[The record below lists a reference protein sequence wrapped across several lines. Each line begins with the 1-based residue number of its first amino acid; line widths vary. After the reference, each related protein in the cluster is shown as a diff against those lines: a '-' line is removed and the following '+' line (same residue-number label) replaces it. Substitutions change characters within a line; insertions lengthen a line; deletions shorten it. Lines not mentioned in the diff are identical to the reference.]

1 MKKYIVVVCFFLLTV
16 GAKAQ
21 DMSRYFIDIPDRL
34 LPQLEAEWRKDLVDL
49 YKEGK
54 EARLQNLIGGESS
67 IEKLTDDYLLLR
79 SSSRGTVEM
88 KLLPLVNNTHIIC
101 MITTVDGPV
110 ADSRIDFFT
119 TEWTPLEASG
129 LYTPVTGEWF
139 RKENIT
145 PDEEGDYYLKRLDM
159 DLIRYTL
166 SPDNQTLTAHYT
178 TPLYLSREEREK
190 VLPYL
195 KDEPKIYSWN
205 KSLFK

>member
-34 LPQLEAEWRKDLVDL
+34 LPQLEAEWRKDLIDL

-119 TEWTPLEASG
+119 TEWTPLEASD

-145 PDEEGDYYLKRLDM
+145 PDEEGEYYLKRLDM

-166 SPDNQTLTAHYT
+166 SPDNQTLTAYYT

-195 KDEPKIYSWN
+195 KNEPKIYSWN

>member
-145 PDEEGDYYLKRLDM
+145 PDEEGEYYLKRLDM

-166 SPDNQTLTAHYT
+166 SSDNQTLTAHYT

-195 KDEPKIYSWN
+195 KNEPKIYSWN

>member
-34 LPQLEAEWRKDLVDL
+34 LPQLEAEWRKDLIDL

-145 PDEEGDYYLKRLDM
+145 PDEEGEYYLKRLDM

-166 SPDNQTLTAHYT
+166 SPDNQTLTAYYT

-195 KDEPKIYSWN
+195 KNEPKIYSWN